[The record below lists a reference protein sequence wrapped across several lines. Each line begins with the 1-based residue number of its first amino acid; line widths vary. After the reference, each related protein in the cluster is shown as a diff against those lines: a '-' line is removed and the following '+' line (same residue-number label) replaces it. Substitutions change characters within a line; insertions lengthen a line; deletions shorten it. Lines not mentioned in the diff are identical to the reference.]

1 MMHDD
6 SADMT
11 FGRRLRTSRK
21 KGGLTQEQLAE
32 RLLVTRQAIAKWE
45 SDKGLPDIENLK
57 NLSRRLNVGIDYLLD
72 NGEEIDL
79 TVVREPIE
87 LETYYGKQRIGK
99 RCRRKKAVAKDYI
112 VREKYQAAENHYLI
126 GDQIL
131 TKEEKVV
138 DNLVGFL
145 TGAPF
150 GIPALINQLKN
161 TDKEFY
167 LVIDGEKQFLIT
179 ATDEFIESRQLSRNI
194 SERKFVIGGFKFV
207 DCGVMPK

>member
-11 FGRRLRTSRK
+11 FGRRLRTARK
-21 KGGLTQEQLAE
+21 NGGLTQEQLAE

-45 SDKGLPDIENLK
+45 S
-57 NLSRRLNVGIDYLLD
+57 
-72 NGEEIDL
+72 
-79 TVVREPIE
+79 
-87 LETYYGKQRIGK
+87 
-99 RCRRKKAVAKDYI
+99 
-112 VREKYQAAENHYLI
+112 
-126 GDQIL
+126 
-131 TKEEKVV
+131 
-138 DNLVGFL
+138 
-145 TGAPF
+145 
-150 GIPALINQLKN
+150 
-161 TDKEFY
+161 DKEFY